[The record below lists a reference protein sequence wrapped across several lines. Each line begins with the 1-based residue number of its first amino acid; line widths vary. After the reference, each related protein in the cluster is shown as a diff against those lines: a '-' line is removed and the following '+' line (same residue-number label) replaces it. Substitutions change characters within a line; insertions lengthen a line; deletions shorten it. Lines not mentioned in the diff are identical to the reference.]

1 MGLNDRGVMIL
12 DDCEQILN
20 TADVMQKLS
29 FNVTFDVHGKEK
41 NRKIFQTVKNHEV
54 VLNYDLR
61 FAGKIKFDEF
71 SQQTFLSGTVP
82 WDQKNNYRAWGSF
95 DDSSAFSI
103 IQADYGLCKRQDFFD
118 AVRNVS
124 MRNRFHPVRKIL
136 GDCCLTIWAQKIANT
151 IIRLCAWVWL
161 ERLLAHIRPGL
172 KTTTFRFLLAHKSVG
187 KVRF

>member
-61 FAGKIKFDEF
+61 FAGKIKFD
-71 SQQTFLSGTVP
+71 
-82 WDQKNNYRAWGSF
+82 
-95 DDSSAFSI
+95 
-103 IQADYGLCKRQDFFD
+103 
-118 AVRNVS
+118 
-124 MRNRFHPVRKIL
+124 
-136 GDCCLTIWAQKIANT
+136 
-151 IIRLCAWVWL
+151 
-161 ERLLAHIRPGL
+161 
-172 KTTTFRFLLAHKSVG
+172 
-187 KVRF
+187 